1 MGNMVE
7 ACKMFSPF
15 LKGVKITTR
24 LIIKKNG
31 KVVVDKEI
39 DLVTRWFERIFN
51 AYLGAWFEVDDLYG
65 ASPITAEDG
74 VGYNTRVN
82 DADFYDTSVFNRLHN
97 GTAYVKIAIGSGTP
111 TPSLDS
117 YALAIK
123 EYEATGAT
131 RTRYEYTTGRW
142 ETILAYTF
150 AIDKTVTIR
159 ESGIFHQ
166 IHDSGTYARWILL
179 SLDTFTPIDLV
190 AGDSLTVEY
199 RQRIEA

>member
-1 MGNMVE
+1 MVE
-7 ACKMFSPF
+7 VSKMFNPF
-15 LKGVKITTR
+15 LRGVKITTR

-51 AYLGAWFEVDDLYG
+51 AYLGAWFQADDLYG

-74 VGYNTRVN
+74 VGYNTVVN
-82 DADFYDTSVFNRLHN
+82 DVYEWRSQAFNRYHHD
-97 GTAYVKIAIGSGTP
+97 TTYVKIAIGSGTP

-117 YALAIK
+117 YALAVK
-123 EYEATGAT
+123 EYEATGLS
-131 RTRYEYTTGRW
+131 RTKYEYTTGRW

-150 AIDKTVTIR
+150 AIDKTVTIQ
-159 ESGIFHQ
+159 EAGIFHQ
-166 IHDSGTYARWILL
+166 IYDHTASPKWILL
-179 SLDTFTPIDLV
+179 SLDTFTAIDLV

-199 RQRIEA
+199 RQRVEA